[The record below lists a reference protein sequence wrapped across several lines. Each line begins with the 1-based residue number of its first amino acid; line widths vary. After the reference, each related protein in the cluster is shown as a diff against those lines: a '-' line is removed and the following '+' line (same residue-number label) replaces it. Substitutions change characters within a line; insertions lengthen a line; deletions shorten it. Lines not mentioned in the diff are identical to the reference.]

1 MGFATAAAIAGQ
13 TVASFEGGG
22 MTFNGVRSG
31 GMDGRGGRL
40 AMVHPNEKITDM
52 EKGNHSDQPVNVNIN
67 IQAVDAKGID
77 ELLIKRRGVITSLVR
92 NSLNNTGARLG

>member
-1 MGFATAAAIAGQ
+1 
-13 TVASFEGGG
+13 

>member
-1 MGFATAAAIAGQ
+1 
-13 TVASFEGGG
+13 

-31 GMDGRGGRL
+31 GMDGKGGRL

-52 EKGNHSDQPVNVNIN
+52 EKGGHSDQPVNVNIN

-77 ELLIKRRGVITSLVR
+77 ELLVKRRGIITSLVQ